1 MLQIITCSYSFISD
15 QANVPENLR
24 GFAKCKGL
32 GTGEA
37 CCQTLFFSPKFEA
50 IQDKKH
56 ATFVAG
62 VFLHGRANQSLTP
75 PHLISRATTAR
86 CHLCRK
92 SCGALKEC
100 VYPPKCFC

>member
-37 CCQTLFFSPKFEA
+37 CCQTLFSLQNSKQFKTKNMQRSLLVYF
-50 IQDKKH
+50 
-56 ATFVAG
+56 FMAG
-62 VFLHGRANQSLTP
+62 QTNL
-75 PHLISRATTAR
+75 
-86 CHLCRK
+86 
-92 SCGALKEC
+92 
-100 VYPPKCFC
+100 